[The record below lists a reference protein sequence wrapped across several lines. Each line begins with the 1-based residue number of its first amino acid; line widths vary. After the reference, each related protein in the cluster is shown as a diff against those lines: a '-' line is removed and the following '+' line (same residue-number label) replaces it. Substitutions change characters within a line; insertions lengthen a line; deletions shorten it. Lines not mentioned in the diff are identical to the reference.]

1 MVAPSKIYQVED
13 IKQKLESAKS
23 AALVD
28 YQGLTAEQAASLRQ
42 EIKAQGGQMEVLKN
56 TLISRALETLGIKLP
71 ETLTGPTAVIFA
83 NDDEIAPLK
92 ESEKTQKEAGKPE
105 FKYGIFEQKL
115 LSVEELKKLLSLPSK
130 SHLLAQFVAGLK
142 NPLQRLAYSL
152 SFHQTKFV
160 LTLKA
165 LSEKKGQA

>member
-56 TLISRALETLGIKLP
+56 TLIA
-71 ETLTGPTAVIFA
+71 
-83 NDDEIAPLK
+83 AP
-92 ESEKTQKEAGKPE
+92 
-105 FKYGIFEQKL
+105 
-115 LSVEELKKLLSLPSK
+115 
-130 SHLLAQFVAGLK
+130 
-142 NPLQRLAYSL
+142 
-152 SFHQTKFV
+152 
-160 LTLKA
+160 
-165 LSEKKGQA
+165 